1 MNNKYIGV
9 FDSGMGGLTVVK
21 SIIETMPNENI
32 IFLGD
37 TANIPYGIH
46 PMEKIAE
53 FVLNDVKFLS
63 RFDLKAIVIACNTA
77 DCAAREKVEE
87 LYPLP
92 VFGVI
97 RPAAKKAAEATKN
110 NRIGVIATNATVSS
124 GAYEKNI
131 KALNPSAEIIS
142 VACPKLVPLIESGH
156 FGKGDEAIESALEEY
171 LVPLK
176 KQGIDT
182 LVLGCTHYPLL
193 SDIIADMLPDINIV
207 NSSAAESEAL
217 KDELYRSSLQ
227 SDTESGDI
235 KFFVSGNAEPFEK
248 LARLVLGETVK
259 KVEHAEI

>member
-21 SIIETMPNENI
+21 SVIETMPNENI

-37 TANIPYGIH
+37 TANLPYGIH
-46 PMEKIAE
+46 TMEQITE

-77 DCAAREKVEE
+77 DCAAREKVES

-97 RPAAKKAAEATKN
+97 GPTAEKAAKATHN
-110 NRIGVIATNATVSS
+110 NKIGVIATNATVNS
-124 GAYEKNI
+124 GIYEKNI
-131 KALNPSAEIIS
+131 KAVNPSAEVTG

-156 FGKGDEAIESALEEY
+156 FSKGDAATETALEEY
-171 LVPLK
+171 LIPLK
-176 KQGIDT
+176 AQGIDT
-182 LVLGCTHYPLL
+182 LVLGCTHYPLI
-193 SDIIADMLPDINIV
+193 SDIIADMLPDVNIIS
-207 NSSAAESEAL
+207 SSAAETEAL
-217 KDELYRSSLQ
+217 KNGLYQNGLQ
-227 SDTESGDI
+227 SDSAEGDR
-235 KFFVSGNAEPFEK
+235 KFYVSGNTEYFESLAK
-248 LARLVLGETVK
+248 LILGEAVK